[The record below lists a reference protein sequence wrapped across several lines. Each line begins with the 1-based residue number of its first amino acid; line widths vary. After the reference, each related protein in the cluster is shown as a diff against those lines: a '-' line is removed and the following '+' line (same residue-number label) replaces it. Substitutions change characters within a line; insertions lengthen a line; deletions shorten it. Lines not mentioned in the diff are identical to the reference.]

1 VLLVNDTGLTLLLAD
16 AVLAIHFLLV
26 VFVVLGLVLIASG
39 RLAGWVWIYGRG
51 FRFSHLAVIG
61 VIVMQ
66 AWLGQLC
73 PLTVLEN
80 FLRTKAG
87 EAAYSET
94 FVEHWLHQILFY
106 DAPFWVFAVI
116 YTLFGGL
123 VLFFWSVDRNKVF
136 DG

>member
-1 VLLVNDTGLTLLLAD
+1 VIDTRLTLLLAD

-26 VFVVLGLVLIASG
+26 VFVVLGLVLIVIG
-39 RLAGWVWIYGRG
+39 RLARWTWIFGRG
-51 FRFSHLAVIG
+51 FRISHLAVIG

-80 FLRTKAG
+80 FLRAKAG
-87 EAAYSET
+87 AAAYSET
-94 FVEHWLHQILFY
+94 FVQHWLHEVLFF
-106 DAPFWVFAVI
+106 DAPFWVFALI

-123 VLFFWSVDRNKVF
+123 VLFFWSVDRNKIF

>member
-1 VLLVNDTGLTLLLAD
+1 VIDTRLTLLLAD

-26 VFVVLGLVLIASG
+26 VFVVFGLVLIVIG
-39 RLAGWVWIYGRG
+39 RLVGWTWIFGRS
-51 FRFSHLAVIG
+51 FRISHLAVIG

-73 PLTVLEN
+73 PLTILEN
-80 FLRTKAG
+80 FLRAKAG

-106 DAPFWVFAVI
+106 DVPFGVFAVV

-123 VLFFWSVDRNKVF
+123 VLFFWSVDRNKIF